1 MRPAGIRPDT
11 VSFTN
16 GVPDRLVP
24 WPTESP
30 RLASSGLPSLPC
42 TPRHASPLSCEPHRP
57 PLRLTLVIEQSVL
70 HHWARLLLW
79 KAEWSGGPVLGPL
92 PSPLITGVK
101 GASAETPDAGNR
113 SFRSRSKLFPL
124 AHPPQPPPPPPDSS
138 QPAVSQVCPT
148 EQPEA
153 DRSYLPHRFGFL
165 SSCGG
170 ADSEGWGPLGSEN
183 PAPVGNG

>member
-30 RLASSGLPSLPC
+30 CLASSGLPSLPC

-124 AHPPQPPPPPPDSS
+124 AHPPQPPPPPPPTPVSQLCPRCAPRSS
-138 QPAVSQVCPT
+138 QRPT
-148 EQPEA
+148 GLTFPIA
-153 DRSYLPHRFGFL
+153 LAS
-165 SSCGG
+165 
-170 ADSEGWGPLGSEN
+170 
-183 PAPVGNG
+183 